1 MEYQTQLARVPQARE
16 PVPLARER
24 VLQAREPV
32 PQARAQARRE
42 PEPVPMARA
51 RVLRARVPL
60 ARERVP
66 MAQIPQARSLLARLY
81 ALATPSSA
89 LPHRQRFSDTPSEP
103 D

>member
-24 VLQAREPV
+24 VLRAREPV
-32 PQARAQARRE
+32 PQARARVPQARAQ
-42 PEPVPMARA
+42 VPQ
-51 RVLRARVPL
+51 
-60 ARERVP
+60 
-66 MAQIPQARSLLARLY
+66 AQIPQARSLLARLY